1 MRADVAD
8 REGNCMEKYDITR
21 RATKENAERIA
32 AVLENMAQGVREN
45 YDKIDYLESQNPD
58 GDTYVE
64 MLMLADL

>member
-1 MRADVAD
+1 
-8 REGNCMEKYDITR
+8 MEKYDSTR